1 MRTLIKYDIVI
12 TEWHE
17 QCTYLQ
23 LLDTL
28 SIHMIRYALLISRY
42 TARTMTE
49 YSVLLSFQTESD
61 WKIDRNTIL
70 NNFFTVSIDIE
81 LEAFW
86 HLINLYFFSI
96 FLSSIHNR
104 NFLLREILLKF
115 NFAIYTEIFIFF
127 LNIFQ
132 YQKILAK
139 IIIIFSSIS
148 VIILFLTYLQNNL

>member
-1 MRTLIKYDIVI
+1 MPTLIKYGIVI

-42 TARTMTE
+42 TARTVTE

-70 NNFFTVSIDIE
+70 NNFLLLSIDIE
-81 LEAFW
+81 LEASW
-86 HLINLYFFSI
+86 HLINLYSFSI

-104 NFLLREILLKF
+104 NFLLREILVKL
-115 NFAIYTEIFIFF
+115 NFPEDRNFF

-139 IIIIFSSIS
+139 IILFFLICKIIYNF
-148 VIILFLTYLQNNL
+148 

>member
-104 NFLLREILLKF
+104 NFLLREILMKF

-127 LNIFQ
+127 FKYI
-132 YQKILAK
+132 
-139 IIIIFSSIS
+139 SIS
-148 VIILFLTYLQNNL
+148 KNFSKDNNNVFLYFCYNSIFDLFAK

>member
-1 MRTLIKYDIVI
+1 MPTLIKYGIVI

-42 TARTMTE
+42 TARTVTE

-81 LEAFW
+81 LEASW
-86 HLINLYFFSI
+86 HLINLYSFSI

-104 NFLLREILLKF
+104 NFLLREILVKL
-115 NFAIYTEIFIFF
+115 NFPEDRNFF

-139 IIIIFSSIS
+139 IILFFLICKIIYNF
-148 VIILFLTYLQNNL
+148 

>member
-104 NFLLREILLKF
+104 NFLLREILVKF

-127 LNIFQ
+127 FKYISISKNFNKDNNNVFLYFCYNFVFDL
-132 YQKILAK
+132 LAK
-139 IIIIFSSIS
+139 
-148 VIILFLTYLQNNL
+148 